1 MITNFETTNVLNAQI
16 MGLSTDTKPTTGVQP
31 NSLFWELDTNGMY
44 FFDGTQ
50 WQPIGGSGGGGGES
64 DFSTAQVT
72 INNGN
77 GLVSLEIAAYVDYP
91 SDNPNSSN
99 DMTYNANFV
108 IGDTQS
114 SSPPTID
121 STQTITLLT
130 YQNEGM
136 INWPIYGNNE
146 SLDTVTAA
154 SVNITGNAE
163 LVTGGEYDHILVTG
177 DCELTITWS

>member
-72 INNGN
+72 VVAGSQSNNAN
-77 GLVSLEIAAYVDYP
+77 VISRVVLIQDDELIVSMLQP
-91 SDNPNSSN
+91 DNPR
-99 DMTYNANFV
+99 
-108 IGDTQS
+108 
-114 SSPPTID
+114 
-121 STQTITLLT
+121 
-130 YQNEGM
+130 
-136 INWPIYGNNE
+136 
-146 SLDTVTAA
+146 TVTAVLYKGKQFLEA
-154 SVNITGNAE
+154 ANRDNVESVSGNI
-163 LVTGGEYDHILVTG
+163 EYDETYSCYVITG
-177 DCELTITWS
+177 DCSITMYRIPLSPA